1 MPVALAEASV
11 RRETLCDTHP
21 NGHKRKPV
29 DDPEEG
35 SARLPAEPAGWLASL
50 KYNLAKTRVFTGHVS
65 RQVAFMGKITGTPD
79 IMVFLDA
86 QAGSRAAAVD
96 CSGVRLPW

>member
-1 MPVALAEASV
+1 
-11 RRETLCDTHP
+11 
-21 NGHKRKPV
+21 
-29 DDPEEG
+29 
-35 SARLPAEPAGWLASL
+35 
-50 KYNLAKTRVFTGHVS
+50 
-65 RQVAFMGKITGTPD
+65 MGKITGTPD